1 MSSIRKILHTILFI
15 AYIELIYEKRII
27 IILIYIYR
35 CKLVTIRNKNYK
47 KNVENYKRS
56 HFKVDNNIKN

>member
-15 AYIELIYEKRII
+15 AYIELIYEKNNNNNNTY
-27 IILIYIYR
+27 IYI

-47 KNVENYKRS
+47 KNAEN
-56 HFKVDNNIKN
+56 